1 MHWFRDDGC
10 CGVCPDETQRH
21 ATHQREPQLSMGI
34 VTELLIAATEIGIAL
49 LVAVSLPVAES
60 QN

>member
-1 MHWFRDDGC
+1 
-10 CGVCPDETQRH
+10 
-21 ATHQREPQLSMGI
+21 MGI

-49 LVAVSLPVAES
+49 LVAVSLPFAES

>member
-1 MHWFRDDGC
+1 
-10 CGVCPDETQRH
+10 
-21 ATHQREPQLSMGI
+21 MGI
-34 VTELLIAATEIGIAL
+34 VTELMIAATEIVIAL

>member
-1 MHWFRDDGC
+1 M
-10 CGVCPDETQRH
+10 EI
-21 ATHQREPQLSMGI
+21 A
-34 VTELLIAATEIGIAL
+34 TELMIAAAEIGIAL

>member
-1 MHWFRDDGC
+1 MR
-10 CGVCPDETQRH
+10 
-21 ATHQREPQLSMGI
+21 I
-34 VTELLIAATEIGIAL
+34 ITELLIAATEIGIAL

>member
-1 MHWFRDDGC
+1 
-10 CGVCPDETQRH
+10 
-21 ATHQREPQLSMGI
+21 MGI

-49 LVAVSLPVAES
+49 LVAVSLPVPES